1 MLAASLL
8 FATMGVGIKFA
19 ATSFNVAELV
29 FYRGV
34 VSIVFTAAAM
44 RASRTALGTSVPAL
58 HLWRTVMGTVSLSA
72 WFYAIAHLP
81 LAAAMTLN
89 YMSSVWMAAFLIGGA
104 LIYGKPQQ
112 QGPLVMTILAAFGG
126 VVLLLRPSVEQN
138 QLFAG
143 LVGLFSGI
151 GAAVAYMQVT
161 ALAKVGEPASRV
173 VFYFAIGTALAGAA
187 GMLFMGITPWQ
198 QVSAMAAWL
207 IVPIGVLASLGQW
220 CMTKAYSQGP
230 TLVAANLQNSG
241 VVFAALFGTLFFGDQ
256 IPLVGWLGIALIVA
270 SGIAATVL
278 RNQTMPSAPVEPH

>member
-1 MLAASLL
+1 MASLL

-29 FYRGV
+29 FYRGL

-44 RASRTALGTSVPAL
+44 RASRTPLRTNVAAM
-58 HLWRTVMGTVSLSA
+58 HLWRTVMGTVSLGA

-104 LIYGKPQQ
+104 LVYGQPQK
-112 QGPLVMTILAAFGG
+112 QGPLVLTILAAFVG
-126 VVLLLRPSVEQN
+126 VVLLLRPSIAQD

-143 LVGLFSGI
+143 LVGLFSGV
-151 GAAVAYMQVT
+151 GAAVAYLQVT

-173 VFYFAIGTALAGAA
+173 VFYFAIGTAIAGAA
-187 GMLFMGITPWQ
+187 GMLFMGLTPWQ
-198 QVSAMAAWL
+198 QVSATAAWW

-220 CMTKAYSQGP
+220 CMTKAYSAGP
-230 TLVAANLQNSG
+230 TLVAANLQYSG
-241 VVFAALFGTLFFGDQ
+241 VVFAALFGTFLFGDQ
-256 IPLVGWLGIALIVA
+256 IPPTGWLGITLIVA
-270 SGIAATVL
+270 SGIAASIL
-278 RNQTMPSAPVEPH
+278 RNQALPDAPGEAR